1 MARLGKLAA
10 RLLLWRHVPAP
21 LRLAPVLAAL
31 TARASSHLLAARA
44 GSHLLTARASSH
56 LLAARAGSHLLAAC
70 AGSHLLA
77 ACAGSCLL
85 AACASEYVSVRA
97 PKAPEGP
104 PTRVAVQELP
114 TVLLSAQVLPPGP
127 ADRDYVL
134 PVRAVVHLLFSR
146 SIDPL
151 TLAPQHFVLA
161 LADGRRIA
169 PVGVFLTA
177 GTGPGEQRSVAL
189 LIAAPPA
196 ATTAEADKTVV
207 VTPPA
212 EPFSV
217 TIMGLLHDAQG
228 RVLEG
233 LASDIRP
240 PGAPVVPV
248 RAEPGPPAVCA
259 GRGQTLRV
267 FWSGPVGRAPSDP
280 ALAPVVS
287 RMDGTRG
294 PAELLAGSARPVMDL
309 CAPGLASVRGVEFA
323 AGAVMDERGLP
334 AAGGAL
340 TISPGA

>member
-1 MARLGKLAA
+1 MTRLGKLAVG
-10 RLLLWRHVPAP
+10 LLLWRSVPAP

-31 TARASSHLLAARA
+31 TACV
-44 GSHLLTARASSH
+44 GGQILT
-56 LLAARAGSHLLAAC
+56 AC
-70 AGSHLLA
+70 AG
-77 ACAGSCLL
+77 
-85 AACASEYVSVRA
+85 EYVSVRA

-104 PTRVAVQELP
+104 PARVAVQELP
-114 TVLLSAQVLPPGP
+114 TMLLSAQVLPPGP

-146 SIDPL
+146 PIDPL

-196 ATTAEADKTVV
+196 AVETTPGADKTAVV
-207 VTPPA
+207 APPA

-217 TIMGLLHDAQG
+217 TITGLLHDAQG

-259 GRGQTLRV
+259 GRGQSLRV
-267 FWSGPVGRAPSDP
+267 FWSGPVGRTPSDP
-280 ALAPVVS
+280 APAPVVS

-294 PAELLAGSARPVMDL
+294 LAELLAGPVRPVTDL
-309 CAPGLASVRGVEFA
+309 CAPGLASVQAVEFA

>member
-1 MARLGKLAA
+1 MG
-10 RLLLWRHVPAP
+10 LLLWRSVPALP
-21 LRLAPVLAAL
+21 RLAPVLAVL
-31 TARASSHLLAARA
+31 TACV
-44 GSHLLTARASSH
+44 LTACV
-56 LLAARAGSHLLAAC
+56 G
-70 AGSHLLA
+70 G
-77 ACAGSCLL
+77 
-85 AACASEYVSVRA
+85 YVSVRA
-97 PKAPEGP
+97 PTAPDAAP
-104 PTRVAVQELP
+104 ARVTVQELP

-134 PVRAVVHLLFSR
+134 PVRAVVHLVFSR
-146 SIDPL
+146 PIDPL

-196 ATTAEADKTVV
+196 PVEAGGKADKTVV

-217 TIMGLLHDAQG
+217 TITGLLHDAQG

-240 PGAPVVPV
+240 AGAPVIPV

-259 GRGQTLRV
+259 GRGQALRV
-267 FWSGPVGRAPSDP
+267 FWSGPVGSASSASPP
-280 ALAPVVS
+280 GPAPVVL
-287 RMDGTRG
+287 RMDGSRG
-294 PAELLAGSARPVMDL
+294 PAELLAGPARPMMDL
-309 CAPGLASVRGVEFA
+309 CAPGLASVQGLEFPP
-323 AGAVMDERGLP
+323 GAVMDERGLP

-340 TISPGA
+340 TISPGV

>member
-1 MARLGKLAA
+1 M
-10 RLLLWRHVPAP
+10 RLLLWRSVPAL
-21 LRLAPVLAAL
+21 LRLAPVLAVL
-31 TARASSHLLAARA
+31 T
-44 GSHLLTARASSH
+44 
-56 LLAARAGSHLLAAC
+56 AC
-70 AGSHLLA
+70 AGGHVLT
-77 ACAGSCLL
+77 ACTSGH
-85 AACASEYVSVRA
+85 VSVRA
-97 PKAPEGP
+97 PTAPEGP

-114 TVLLSAQVLPPGP
+114 TALLSAQVLPPGP
-127 ADRDYVL
+127 ADHDYVL

-196 ATTAEADKTVV
+196 PVGADGKADKTVL

-217 TIMGLLHDAQG
+217 TITGLLHDAQG

-240 PGAPVVPV
+240 TSAPVVPV
-248 RAEPGPPAVCA
+248 RAEPGPPALCA
-259 GRGQTLRV
+259 GRGQALRV
-267 FWSGPVGRAPSDP
+267 FWSGPVGAASSASPP
-280 ALAPVVS
+280 GPAPVVL
-287 RMDGTRG
+287 RMDGSRG
-294 PAELLAGSARPVMDL
+294 PAERLAGPTRPVMDL
-309 CAPGLASVRGVEFA
+309 CAPGLASMRGVEFPP
-323 AGAVMDERGLP
+323 GAVMDERGLP

>member
-1 MARLGKLAA
+1 MTRLGKLAVG
-10 RLLLWRHVPAP
+10 LLLWRSVPAP

-31 TARASSHLLAARA
+31 TACVGGQILTACA
-44 GSHLLTARASSH
+44 GGHLLTA
-56 LLAARAGSHLLAAC
+56 C
-70 AGSHLLA
+70 AG
-77 ACAGSCLL
+77 
-85 AACASEYVSVRA
+85 EYVSVRA

-104 PTRVAVQELP
+104 PARVAVQELP
-114 TVLLSAQVLPPGP
+114 TMLLSAQVLPPGP

-146 SIDPL
+146 PIDPL

-196 ATTAEADKTVV
+196 AVETTAVETTAGADKTAVV
-207 VTPPA
+207 APPA

-217 TIMGLLHDAQG
+217 TITGLLHDAQG

-259 GRGQTLRV
+259 GRGQSLRV
-267 FWSGPVGRAPSDP
+267 FWSGPVGRTPSDP
-280 ALAPVVS
+280 APTPVVS

-294 PAELLAGSARPVMDL
+294 LAELLAGPVRPVTDL
-309 CAPGLASVRGVEFA
+309 CAPGLASVQAVEFA
-323 AGAVMDERGLP
+323 AGAVIDERGLP
-334 AAGGAL
+334 AAGGTL

>member
-1 MARLGKLAA
+1 MTRLGKLAVG
-10 RLLLWRHVPAP
+10 LLLWRSVPAP

-31 TARASSHLLAARA
+31 TACVGGHILTACA
-44 GSHLLTARASSH
+44 GGYLLTA
-56 LLAARAGSHLLAAC
+56 C
-70 AGSHLLA
+70 AG
-77 ACAGSCLL
+77 
-85 AACASEYVSVRA
+85 EYVSVRA

-104 PTRVAVQELP
+104 PARVAVQELP
-114 TVLLSAQVLPPGP
+114 TMLLSAQVLPPGP

-146 SIDPL
+146 PVDPL

-169 PVGVFLTA
+169 PVGVFLTV

-196 ATTAEADKTVV
+196 AVATTPVATTPVATTPGADKTAVV
-207 VTPPA
+207 APPA

-217 TIMGLLHDAQG
+217 TITGLLHDAQG

-259 GRGQTLRV
+259 GRGQSLRV
-267 FWSGPVGRAPSDP
+267 FWSGPVGRTPSDP
-280 ALAPVVS
+280 APAPVVS

-294 PAELLAGSARPVMDL
+294 LAELLAGPVRPVTDL
-309 CAPGLASVRGVEFA
+309 CAPGLASVQAVEFA
-323 AGAVMDERGLP
+323 AGAVIDERGLP
-334 AAGGAL
+334 AAGGTL

>member
-1 MARLGKLAA
+1 VARLGRLATG
-10 RLLLWRHVPAP
+10 LLLWRSVPAL

-31 TARASSHLLAARA
+31 MVTACVGDRVL
-44 GSHLLTARASSH
+44 
-56 LLAARAGSHLLAAC
+56 
-70 AGSHLLA
+70 
-77 ACAGSCLL
+77 
-85 AACASEYVSVRA
+85 VRA
-97 PKAPEGP
+97 PTAPEGP
-104 PTRVAVQELP
+104 PARLAVHELP
-114 TVLLSAQVLPPGP
+114 TALLSAQVLPPGP
-127 ADRDYVL
+127 ADRDDVL

-146 SIDPL
+146 PIDPL
-151 TLAPQHFVLA
+151 TLVPQHFVLA

-196 ATTAEADKTVV
+196 AVETTDKANRTVV

-217 TIMGLLHDAQG
+217 TITGLLHDAQG

-240 PGAPVVPV
+240 SGAPVVPV

-267 FWSGPVGRAPSDP
+267 FWSGPVGRAASAPSP
-280 ALAPVVS
+280 SPVPVVL

-294 PAELLAGSARPVMDL
+294 PAELLAGPVRPMLDL

-323 AGAVMDERGLP
+323 AGVVVDERGVP